1 MRIIVATGAV
11 QTLPVIDHGR
21 LRLELRRFLVT
32 VGAWNRDVPACQHK
46 VRLLVFRKAE
56 SRRLVTLKIVAAV
69 ACVEVRSRGKLCS
82 MLVGVTVGAALEL
95 NLEQRVLPFRDVA
108 LHTLQSRMLAL
119 QRIRAGGMLLHR
131 KGRGLPSLHG
141 VAGSALPAVRTLGK
155 LPVVRI
161 VLVAVHALLEH
172 ERLFEIAAGVALGA
186 IDAGVLA
193 FQRVFGLGVVEAFVD
208 RLQRNL
214 LPPVR
219 AVARLAALWEAAVMR
234 VPMTVGALVER
245 NAHVLWLAVCS
256 IRVALGAL
264 HLGMQAGQGIA
275 RLGVIELGLAGLA
288 DIDGLPV
295 HEIVALQAVWTEAS
309 LVLVFVATDATG
321 RQPQVSPARILDLDR
336 RAFLGCNAGGVVT
349 LITRQ
354 PCMLAFQQISRFF
367 VIESL
372 DVPLDQREVFPVV
385 LRVAPGAFLAGS
397 GRNVVRG
404 V

>member
-1 MRIIVATGAV
+1 M
-11 QTLPVIDHGR
+11 
-21 LRLELRRFLVT
+21 
-32 VGAWNRDVPACQHK
+32 
-46 VRLLVFRKAE
+46 RLLVFRKAE
-56 SRRLVTLKIVAAV
+56 SRRFVALKIVAAV
-69 ACVEVRSRGKLCS
+69 AGIEVRSRRKLRG

-95 NLEQRVLPFRDVA
+95 NLEQRVLPFRNVA
-108 LHTLQSRMLAL
+108 LRALQSRMLAL
-119 QRIRAGGMLLHR
+119 QRIRAGGVLLHR
-131 KGRGLPSLHG
+131 KGRGLPSLHR
-141 VAGSALPAVRTLGK
+141 VAGGALPAVRTLGK

-161 VLVAVHALLEH
+161 GLVAVHAFLEH
-172 ERLFEIAAGVALGA
+172 QRLFEIAAGVALGA

-193 FQRVFGLGVVEAFVD
+193 FQRKFGLGVVEAFVD

-214 LPPVR
+214 LPPAR
-219 AVARLAALWEAAVMR
+219 AVARLAALREASVVR
-234 VPMTVGALVER
+234 VLMTVGALVER

-275 RLGVIELGLAGLA
+275 RLGVIELGLTRLT
-288 DIDGLPV
+288 DIDALPV

-309 LVLVFVATDATG
+309 FVLVFVATDATG
-321 RQPQVSPARILDLDR
+321 RQPQVSPARIFDLDR
-336 RAFLGCNAGGVVT
+336 RTFLRRDAGGVVA
-349 LITRQ
+349 LVARQ
-354 PCMLAFQQISRFF
+354 ARMLAFQQVSRVFM
-367 VIESL
+367 IESL